1 MIYFSSQGASALLQI
16 NEIKEPYCMLFLILA
31 VASSSLIAVAM
42 RATEE
47 KRKSAMGMFVVNYLV
62 CSVISCLFAGRIA
75 FYTPLPGF
83 FKAMAMGSFTG
94 FLYLLNFDLY
104 RLNIEKNGMAM
115 ASTFMKLGVVIST
128 LMAILVFKETPSLL
142 QILGIVLAAVSILM
156 IHTEREEGI
165 SASARWLLPVLL
177 VFGGITDSMA
187 NVFDKTGDPEVR
199 DYYLFYI
206 FAAAFAI
213 SLLLLLIRKDRIG
226 RWEVISGILVGI
238 PNYFSSRF
246 LLLSLGGLP
255 AVIVYPAVSVGT
267 IAAVSL
273 AGFFLFGESLS
284 RRKLL
289 AMAVIAL
296 ALILLNI

>member
-1 MIYFSSQGASALLQI
+1 
-16 NEIKEPYCMLFLILA
+16 MLFLILA
-31 VASSSLIAVAM
+31 VASSSLIAVVM

-47 KRKSAMGMFVVNYLV
+47 KQRSAMGMFVVNYLV

-75 FYTPLPGF
+75 FFSPLPGF
-83 FKAMAMGSFTG
+83 GRAMVLGSVTG
-94 FLYLLNFDLY
+94 ALYLLNFVLY

-115 ASTFMKLGVVIST
+115 ASTFMKLGVVIS
-128 LMAILVFKETPSLL
+128 ILIAVVVFREVPSLM
-142 QILGIVLAAVSILM
+142 QVLGIVLAAVSILM
-156 IHTEREEGI
+156 IHTDNAEGGSSSGI
-165 SASARWLLPVLL
+165 WLLPLLL
-177 VFGGITDSMA
+177 VLGGITDSMA
-187 NVFDKTGDPEVR
+187 NVFDKTGDPAVR

-206 FAAAFAI
+206 FAAAFVI
-213 SLLLLLIRKDRIG
+213 SLIFLLVRKEGMG
-226 RWEVISGILVGI
+226 RWEVFSGILIGI

-246 LLLSLGGLP
+246 LLLSLGSLP

-273 AGFFLFGESLS
+273 AGFLLFREALS

-296 ALILLNI
+296 SLILLNL

>member
-1 MIYFSSQGASALLQI
+1 
-16 NEIKEPYCMLFLILA
+16 MLFLILA

-42 RATEE
+42 RATKE
-47 KRKSAMGMFVVNYLV
+47 KRKSAMGMFVVNYLI

-75 FYTPLPGF
+75 FYAPMPGF
-83 FKAMAMGSFTG
+83 FRAMAMGSFTG
-94 FLYLLNFDLY
+94 FLYLLSFVLY
-104 RLNIEKNGMAM
+104 RLNIEKNGMSM

-128 LMAILVFKETPSLL
+128 LTAVLVFKETPSLL

-156 IHTEREEGI
+156 IHTEREEGT

-177 VFGGITDSMA
+177 VFGGIADSMA

-246 LLLSLGGLP
+246 LLLSLGSLP

-284 RRKLL
+284 SRKLL

>member
-1 MIYFSSQGASALLQI
+1 
-16 NEIKEPYCMLFLILA
+16 MLFLILA
-31 VASSSLIAVAM
+31 VASSSLIAVVM

-47 KRKSAMGMFVVNYLV
+47 KQRSAMGMFVVNYLV

-75 FYTPLPGF
+75 FFSPLPGF
-83 FKAMAMGSFTG
+83 GRAMVLGSVTG
-94 FLYLLNFDLY
+94 ALYLLNFVLY

-128 LMAILVFKETPSLL
+128 LIAVVVFREMPSLP
-142 QILGIVLAAVSILM
+142 QILGILLAAASILM
-156 IHTEREEGI
+156 IHTDRAQGGSSSGI
-165 SASARWLLPVLL
+165 WLLPLLL
-177 VFGGITDSMA
+177 VLGGITDSMA
-187 NVFDKTGDPEVR
+187 NVFDKTGDPAVR

-206 FAAAFAI
+206 FAAAFVI
-213 SLLLLLIRKDRIG
+213 SLIFLLVRKEGMG
-226 RWEVISGILVGI
+226 RWEVFSGILIGI

-246 LLLSLGGLP
+246 LLLSLGSLP

-273 AGFFLFGESLS
+273 AGFLLFREALS

-296 ALILLNI
+296 SLILLNL

>member
-1 MIYFSSQGASALLQI
+1 
-16 NEIKEPYCMLFLILA
+16 MLFLILA

-42 RATEE
+42 RATEG
-47 KRKSAMGMFVVNYLV
+47 KRRSAMGMFVVNYLV

-75 FYTPLPGF
+75 FFSPLPGF
-83 FKAMAMGSFTG
+83 GRAMVLGSITG
-94 FLYLLNFDLY
+94 ALYLLNFVLY

-128 LMAILVFKETPSLL
+128 LIAVVVFREMPSLP
-142 QILGIVLAAVSILM
+142 QILGILLSAASILM
-156 IHTEREEGI
+156 IHTEKAEGG
-165 SASARWLLPVLL
+165 SSSGRWLLPLLL
-177 VFGGITDSMA
+177 VLGGITDSMA
-187 NVFDKTGDPEVR
+187 NVFDKTGDPAVR

-206 FAAAFAI
+206 FAAAFVI
-213 SLLLLLIRKDRIG
+213 SLIFLLVRKEGMG
-226 RWEVISGILVGI
+226 RWEVISGILIGI

-246 LLLSLGGLP
+246 LLLSLGSLP

-273 AGFFLFGESLS
+273 AGFLLFREALS

-296 ALILLNI
+296 SLILLNL

>member
-1 MIYFSSQGASALLQI
+1 
-16 NEIKEPYCMLFLILA
+16 MLFLILA

-42 RATEE
+42 RATEG
-47 KRKSAMGMFVVNYLV
+47 KRRSAMGMFVVNYLV

-75 FYTPLPGF
+75 FFSPLPGF
-83 FKAMAMGSFTG
+83 GRAMVLGSVTG
-94 FLYLLNFDLY
+94 ALYLLNFVLY

-128 LMAILVFKETPSLL
+128 LIAVVVFREMPSLP
-142 QILGIVLAAVSILM
+142 QILGILLAAASILM
-156 IHTEREEGI
+156 IHTDRAQGGSSSGI
-165 SASARWLLPVLL
+165 WLLPLLL
-177 VFGGITDSMA
+177 VLGGITDSMA
-187 NVFDKTGDPEVR
+187 NVFDKTGDPAVR

-206 FAAAFAI
+206 FAAAFVI
-213 SLLLLLIRKDRIG
+213 SLIFLLVRKEGMG
-226 RWEVISGILVGI
+226 RWEVISGILIGI

-246 LLLSLGGLP
+246 LLLSLGSLP

-267 IAAVSL
+267 IAVVSL
-273 AGFFLFGESLS
+273 AGFLLFREALS

-296 ALILLNI
+296 SLILLNL